1 MKNAVFSVDSYAEKE
16 GIIMKKSID
25 GFGKAVKLAC
35 LAFCVLYFMGGAPL
49 LAAEPIKIGAV
60 FTQTGWAGFLGTPQ
74 KEAVQVEVDRINKA
88 GGVLGRQVEVYYE
101 DDQSNPTNSVI
112 ATTKLIRDLKV
123 SAVMGSSFTAGAT
136 SMIPIAA
143 REGVS
148 LLPTCPAT
156 IDFNK
161 WVFFVLIDDTRHGP
175 GMLKF
180 MVEDLGA
187 KKIAILTSTEVGFLA
202 GVKAIEQQLD
212 KYGAEVIIKE
222 NYEHQD
228 TSQIPQLTRIKAAKP
243 DVLLNYS
250 IGTSASV
257 TAKNYK
263 QLGMKIPVVNSWGVA
278 SKEHARVAGEVVPGR
293 SWIVFGLK
301 CLFADKLP
309 ADDWYRANLYEPH
322 KKALMDQLGK
332 EFQTYGANAHDAIH
346 IVVEAVKAAGTDDP
360 KAVRDALENVK
371 YKGLVGDFSVTPNDH
386 YGMPVEA
393 VVPQVIKD
401 NEYYPYYP
409 EKFGMK

>member
-1 MKNAVFSVDSYAEKE
+1 M
-16 GIIMKKSID
+16 IMKRKVD
-25 GFGKAVKLAC
+25 VLMKAVGLVG
-35 LAFCVLYFMGGAPL
+35 LSLSILIFIGGTPL
-49 LAAEPIKIGAV
+49 QAAEPIKIGAV

-74 KEAVQVEVDRINKA
+74 KEAVQVEVNRINKA
-88 GGVLGRQVEVYYE
+88 GGVLGRPVEVYFE

-112 ATTKLIRDLKV
+112 ATTKLVRDKKV

-143 REGVS
+143 REGVP

-180 MVEDLGA
+180 MAEDLGA

-202 GVKAIEQQLD
+202 GVKAIEQNTK
-212 KYGAEVIIKE
+212 KYGVEIVIKE

-228 TSQIPQLTRIKAAKP
+228 TTQIPQLTRINAAKP

-263 QLGMKIPVVNSWGVA
+263 QLGMQIPVVNSWGVA
-278 SKEHARVAGEVVPGR
+278 SKEHARVAGEVVPGN

-309 ADDWYRANLYEPH
+309 PDDWYRKNLYEPH
-322 KKALMDQLGK
+322 KKALMEQLGK

-346 IVVEAVKAAGTDDP
+346 IIVEAIKMAGTDDP
-360 KAVRDALENVK
+360 RAVRDALEKVK
-371 YKGLVGDFSVTPNDH
+371 YRGLVGDFSVTPTDH

-393 VVPQVIKD
+393 VVPQIIK
-401 NEYYPYYP
+401 NGEYYPYYP
-409 EKFGMK
+409 EKFGME

>member
-1 MKNAVFSVDSYAEKE
+1 MNGSVFINGLIKEKE
-16 GIIMKKSID
+16 DTTMKREIEIFVKAAGMVILSFSILFVL
-25 GFGKAVKLAC
+25 GGT
-35 LAFCVLYFMGGAPL
+35 AFS
-49 LAAEPIKIGAV
+49 AEPVRIGAV
-60 FTQTGWAGFLGTPQ
+60 FTQTGWAGFLGAPQ

-88 GGVLGRQVEVYYE
+88 GGVLGRPLEVYYE

-112 ATTKLIRDLKV
+112 ATTKLVRDKKV
-123 SAVMGSSFTAGAT
+123 SAVLGTAFTAGAT
-136 SMIPIAA
+136 SMIPIAT
-143 REGVS
+143 REGVP

-180 MVEDLGA
+180 MAEDLGA

-202 GVKAIEQQLD
+202 GVKAIEENLD

-263 QLGMKIPVVNSWGVA
+263 QLGMDIPVVNSWGVA
-278 SKEHARVAGEVVPGR
+278 SKEHARVAGEVVPGK

-309 ADDWYRANLYEPH
+309 PDDWYRKNLYEPH
-322 KKALMDQLGK
+322 KKALMEKFGK

-346 IVVEAVKAAGTDDP
+346 VVVEAIKMAGTDDP
-360 KAVRDALENVK
+360 KAVRDALENVE
-371 YKGLVGDFSVTPNDH
+371 YRGLVGDFSVTPTDH

-393 VVPQVIKD
+393 VVPQVIK
-401 NEYYPYYP
+401 NGEYYPYYP
-409 EKFGMK
+409 EKFGME